1 MLDLKTEYQKLYEAL
16 KVYEKEEAKEI
27 AFLLLNHILG
37 ISKTNL
43 VTSKSIKEAELKD
56 LDAYI
61 KRLNDWEPL
70 QYIINKAWF
79 CEHEFFVDK
88 NVLIPRPE
96 TEELVNLAIAI
107 KPKTVLDLG
116 TGSGC
121 IPVSLALALKNA
133 EVFAIDISEDA
144 LKVAQK
150 NAVDLHANVQF
161 GKANLLDYENPFGT
175 KEFDLIISNPPYVK
189 ENEKSGIRQNVLN
202 FEPHLA
208 LFVENNDPL
217 IFYEKIAKIGLK
229 HLSQNGCILVEIN
242 ASLGPETCEVF
253 LNAGFSKVEMI
264 EDFFEKNRMIRVN
277 R

>member
-56 LDAYI
+56 LGAYI
-61 KRLNDWEPL
+61 KRLNNWEPI

-79 CEHEFFVDK
+79 CNLPFFVDK

-96 TEELVNLAIAI
+96 TEELVNLGIAI

-121 IPVSLALALKNA
+121 IPISLALALKNA
-133 EVFAIDISEDA
+133 EIFAIDISEDA
-144 LKVAQK
+144 LILAQK
-150 NAVDLHANVQF
+150 NAVDLHASVQF
-161 GKANLLDYENPFGT
+161 GKANILDYENPFGT

-208 LFVENNDPL
+208 LFVENKDPL

-229 HLSQNGCILVEIN
+229 HLTQNGCILVEIN
-242 ASLGPETCEVF
+242 AYLGSETCEVF
-253 LNAGFSKVEMI
+253 LNAGFSKVELI
-264 EDFFEKNRMIRVN
+264 KDFFEKSRMIRVY